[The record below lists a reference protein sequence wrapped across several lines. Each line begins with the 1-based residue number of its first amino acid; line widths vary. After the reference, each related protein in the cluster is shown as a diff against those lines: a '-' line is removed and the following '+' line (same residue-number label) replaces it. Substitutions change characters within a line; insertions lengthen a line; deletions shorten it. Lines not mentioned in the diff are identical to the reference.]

1 MLTRK
6 GAKRGASLKQR
17 LLDLMIKEG
26 PLSALGAQRLTE
38 GDIERRAASAALRDG
53 VKLGVFEHFPGAP
66 KAYRPTRRALEQLAQ
81 TTAQE

>member
-1 MLTRK
+1 MTRK
-6 GAKRGASLKQR
+6 GSKRAAPLKER

-26 PLSALGAQRLTE
+26 PLSALGVQILTE
-38 GDIERRAASAALRDG
+38 GHIGRAAAGKALRDG